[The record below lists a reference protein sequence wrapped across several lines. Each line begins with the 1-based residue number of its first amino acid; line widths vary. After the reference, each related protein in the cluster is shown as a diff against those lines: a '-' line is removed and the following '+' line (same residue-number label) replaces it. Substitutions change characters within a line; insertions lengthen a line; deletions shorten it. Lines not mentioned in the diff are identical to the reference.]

1 MVKTVGTNLIKSEYA
16 LLLAV
21 KSILYIPKEDRV
33 CKLIVF
39 CNTSAILSIL
49 PWLRNLVKMATEN
62 PNRSACPGPTHE
74 VRVVMQQCVSARLQL
89 NAKDG
94 LEKDEPIYTNVGG
107 SILPAACYT
116 YGTAGIS
123 TE

>member
-1 MVKTVGTNLIKSEYA
+1 MVKTVGTNLIESECA

-39 CNTSAILSIL
+39 CSTSAILAIL

-62 PNRSACPGPTHE
+62 PNRSACTCPGPTHE

-116 YGTAGIS
+116 GIS